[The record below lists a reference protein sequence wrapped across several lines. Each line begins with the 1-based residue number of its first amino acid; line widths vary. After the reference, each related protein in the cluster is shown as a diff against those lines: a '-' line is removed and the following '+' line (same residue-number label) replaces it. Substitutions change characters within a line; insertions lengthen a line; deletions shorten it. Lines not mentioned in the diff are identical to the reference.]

1 MPLADGDVQGHD
13 RAIGHEVDGVSKP
26 AILVIKQF
34 LQMSAETD
42 HSLGSVS
49 MPMNRKWAAWFDRIQ
64 HSLGAALVR
73 VPQIVIHP
81 KPRRCHRLG
90 GQFIQHLLV
99 DNPFK
104 RAFRLIILQKREI
117 LKGPSYHLILW
128 GVIVYCH

>member
-1 MPLADGDVQGHD
+1 
-13 RAIGHEVDGVSKP
+13 
-26 AILVIKQF
+26 
-34 LQMSAETD
+34 MSAETD

-49 MPMNRKWAAWFDRIQ
+49 MPMNRKWAAWFDCIQ

-99 DNPFK
+99 YNALDCSRRFIFLRQRETLK
-104 RAFRLIILQKREI
+104 RHNL
-117 LKGPSYHLILW
+117 HLILRR
-128 GVIVYCH
+128 IVVNRH